1 MEVKKEGLIQRNYFV
16 VIDRSGSMSEPAKK
30 GGISRWE
37 AVQEYTLAIARE
49 CEKID
54 EDGIDVYLFNKSFS
68 SHFNT
73 TADKVKDL
81 FTSNTPNGGTD
92 FVPVLKAVF
101 DRHFLQDKPSTVVVV
116 TDGEPSDGEAGQK
129 ALIKLLKETAG
140 KLESDSE
147 LGITFIQV
155 GDDKAASAFLKKLD
169 DDLVAEGA
177 KWDIVDTKT
186 CDELE
191 SLSITDVLLAAI
203 ND

>member
-1 MEVKKEGLIQRNYFV
+1 MRNYFV
-16 VIDRSGSMSEPAKK
+16 VIDRSGSMSEPVKK
-30 GGISRWE
+30 GGTSRWE

-49 CEKID
+49 CAKLD
-54 EDGIDVYLFNKSFS
+54 DDGIDVYLFNKSFS

-81 FTSNTPNGGTD
+81 FASTSPNGGTD

-101 DRHFLQDKPSTVVVV
+101 DRHFQQDKPSTVVVV

-140 KLESDSE
+140 KLEADNE